1 VRVGQE
7 TVLAGRIIQRRLSAI
22 MAADV
27 AGYSRL
33 VARDEE
39 GALRQLAAHF
49 REVIEPAVDEY
60 GGRIFKTMGDGFLA
74 EFASVVGALRCALK
88 IQAGVSERNRP
99 VLPDQRLEFRIG
111 LHTADVVVESDDIL
125 GDGVNIAARLEGLA
139 LPGGV
144 CVSARVHE
152 DTVGRIEA
160 AFHDLGDQPLK
171 NIPRPIRVFRVVPPG
186 SEDSLDVRTSLPLPA
201 KPSIAVMPFHN
212 MSGDPEQEYF
222 ADALSED
229 IITALSR
236 WRWFFVISRDTSF
249 AYKDKTVEPSRVAE
263 ELGVRYVLQGSVRKA
278 GPRVRVNAQLVDAA
292 SGAAIWAETFD
303 RQMVDI
309 FALQDELTEQV
320 VGAIEPAMLQ
330 SENARVARKNPADLT
345 AFDCFQR
352 GMWRLHKLSEENWRA
367 ALQLFRQAIDRD
379 PDLALGHVGLARAL
393 YGGVVSGWSEQP
405 RQDLLEGHATGL
417 TAIQLDPR
425 DAYGYFAAS
434 GCSLFLARHREAL
447 EQARKTIALN
457 PNFGFGHFRL
467 GQVLVYS
474 GRASEGVAPIER
486 SIRYSPYDPQ
496 LGAMYRMLAF
506 TLFHAGDYERAVAE
520 AENALRLNDVPAAA
534 VMAASLVK
542 LGKVEEAQR
551 LFSQDLYAAAR
562 QRTGSAAAPYAS
574 EADRRNFV
582 DAVRLAADGETTLAR

>member
-1 VRVGQE
+1 
-7 TVLAGRIIQRRLSAI
+7 
-22 MAADV
+22 
-27 AGYSRL
+27 
-33 VARDEE
+33 
-39 GALRQLAAHF
+39 
-49 REVIEPAVDEY
+49 
-60 GGRIFKTMGDGFLA
+60 
-74 EFASVVGALRCALK
+74 VVGALRCALK

-99 VLPDQRLEFRIG
+99 VLQDERLEFRIG

-160 AFHDLGDQPLK
+160 AFHDLGEQPLK

-186 SEDSLDVRTSLPLPA
+186 AEPGLDVRSSLPLPA
-201 KPSIAVMPFHN
+201 RPSIAVMPFHN
-212 MSGDPEQEYF
+212 MSGDVEQEYF

-278 GPRVRVNAQLVDAA
+278 GQRVRVNAQLVDAA
-292 SGAAIWAETFD
+292 NGAAIWAETFD
-303 RQMVDI
+303 REMVDI
-309 FALQDELTEQV
+309 FQLQDELTEQV

-330 SENARVARKNPADLT
+330 SEGARVARKNPADLT
-345 AFDCFQR
+345 AFDCYQR
-352 GMWRLHKLSEENWRA
+352 GMWRLHKFSQEDYRA
-367 ALQLFRQAIDRD
+367 ALTLFRQAVDRD
-379 PDLALGHVGLARAL
+379 PELSLGYIGLARAL
-393 YGGVVSGWSEQP
+393 YGGSVYGWSEQP
-405 RQDLLEGHATGL
+405 RRDFLEGHSASMQ
-417 TAIQLDPR
+417 AIQLDPR

-434 GCSLFLARHREAL
+434 GASLFLGWHREAL

-474 GRASEGVAPIER
+474 GRAKEAVGPIER

-496 LGAMYRMLAF
+496 LGSMHRMLAF
-506 TLFHAGDYERAVAE
+506 TLFHAGEYERAVIE
-520 AENALRLNDVPAAA
+520 AENAIRLHDVPAAA
-534 VMAASLVK
+534 VLGACLVRA
-542 LGKVEEAQR
+542 GRVEEAQAS
-551 LFSQDLYAAAR
+551 FDQELYAAAR
-562 QRTGSAAAPYAS
+562 QRSGYAAPYAN
-574 EADRRNFV
+574 EADRRNFL
-582 DAVRLAADGETTLAR
+582 DAVRIAASESETVR